1 MKPSIDISTWVS
13 GELSSLMER
22 MAGDPDRAEAATLG
36 DVRAAVRRRTTA
48 AERRE
53 ESLHPQQ
60 SASALVEIDNLVD
73 EFGSDALAIDFVAA
87 KASEALSRIIE
98 TAMSDPRVRRR
109 PTLNMVRDEM
119 IAGLTARL
127 VGDGVIEPDEDQ
139 TLLAEIDGFIE
150 RHGPDTLA
158 EELIRF
164 E

>member
-1 MKPSIDISTWVS
+1 MKLSIDISTQVS

-22 MAGDPDRAEAATLG
+22 MTGDPDRAEPATLG
-36 DVRAAVRRRTTA
+36 DVQAAVRRRTSA

-60 SASALVEIDNLVD
+60 SASILGEIDNLVD

-98 TAMSDPRVRRR
+98 TAMNDPRVRRR
-109 PTLNMVRDEM
+109 PTLNMIRDEM
-119 IAGLTARL
+119 VAGLIARL

-150 RHGPDTLA
+150 RYGRDARA